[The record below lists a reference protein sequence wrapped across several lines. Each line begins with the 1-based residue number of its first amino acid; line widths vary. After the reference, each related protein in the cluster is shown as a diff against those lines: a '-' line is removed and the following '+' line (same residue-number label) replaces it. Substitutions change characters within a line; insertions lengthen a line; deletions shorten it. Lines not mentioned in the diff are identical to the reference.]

1 VIALCVA
8 AGLDYRQ
15 AAEALNIPVGTV
27 RSRLSRARNRLAR
40 HLGRPGPARGVA
52 QTEVRTVQGSGPTTR
67 TGWMRETGKDA
78 VMPGQRIPIVT
89 RTPVHA
95 GLDHPT
101 CTWPATLPTDPEAL
115 RTLLYAQTEP
125 WGTLSQDETVFRNVG
140 DLLRST
146 IMPPATASA
155 LYKVLERIPGVTVI
169 PDTVDAAGRHGIG
182 ITRKDPASATRD
194 EWIFK
199 KNTLACSRLTVIH
212 DRRQAHGRHRRHVV
226 RHRRH
231 HGARGRRQVRRGP
244 RERQGLTLARTPP
257 GRPTPGCPRRRRPH
271 PVRPG
276 QARSPER
283 SCGGARAGSGCPCH

>member
-1 VIALCVA
+1 
-8 AGLDYRQ
+8 
-15 AAEALNIPVGTV
+15 
-27 RSRLSRARNRLAR
+27 
-40 HLGRPGPARGVA
+40 
-52 QTEVRTVQGSGPTTR
+52 
-67 TGWMRETGKDA
+67 
-78 VMPGQRIPIVT
+78 MPGQRIPIVT

-115 RTLLYAQTEP
+115 RTLLYAQPEP

-140 DLLRST
+140 DLLGST

-182 ITRKDPASATRD
+182 ITRTDPASATRD

-199 KNTLACSRLTVIH
+199 KNTLAYSRLTVIH

-244 RERQGLTLARTPP
+244 RERRGLTLARTPP

-271 PVRPG
+271 PVRTGRAIEEPG
-276 QARSPER
+276 TFLWRWTRRIGMPVPLMRLLDGEAHSRFFGVRQSADVENVPPAPSRGHQRPPT
-283 SCGGARAGSGCPCH
+283 AA

>member
-1 VIALCVA
+1 MIALCVA

-78 VMPGQRIPIVT
+78 VMPGQRISIVT
-89 RTPVHA
+89 HTPVHA

-125 WGTLSQDETVFRNVG
+125 RGSLSQDETVLQERRRPAGVDDHAARHRLG
-140 DLLRST
+140 SVQGPREDPRSH
-146 IMPPATASA
+146 
-155 LYKVLERIPGVTVI
+155 R
-169 PDTVDAAGRHGIG
+169 DT
-182 ITRKDPASATRD
+182 
-194 EWIFK
+194 
-199 KNTLACSRLTVIH
+199 
-212 DRRQAHGRHRRHVV
+212 RHRRRCRPS
-226 RHRRH
+226 RHRH
-231 HGARGRRQVRRGP
+231 HP
-244 RERQGLTLARTPP
+244 
-257 GRPTPGCPRRRRPH
+257 
-271 PVRPG
+271 
-276 QARSPER
+276 
-283 SCGGARAGSGCPCH
+283 

>member
-1 VIALCVA
+1 M
-8 AGLDYRQ
+8 
-15 AAEALNIPVGTV
+15 PVWTT
-27 RSRLSRARNRLAR
+27 
-40 HLGRPGPARGVA
+40 PPARG
-52 QTEVRTVQGSGPTTR
+52 RPHC
-67 TGWMRETGKDA
+67 
-78 VMPGQRIPIVT
+78 PRIPKPCAHCSTHRPSRGAAFRRT
-89 RTPVHA
+89 RP
-95 GLDHPT
+95 
-101 CTWPATLPTDPEAL
+101 
-115 RTLLYAQTEP
+115 Y
-125 WGTLSQDETVFRNVG
+125 FRNVG
-140 DLLRST
+140 DLLGST

-182 ITRKDPASATRD
+182 ITRKDPASASRD

-231 HGARGRRQVRRGP
+231 HGARGRRQVRRGS
-244 RERQGLTLARTPP
+244 RERRGLTPARTPP